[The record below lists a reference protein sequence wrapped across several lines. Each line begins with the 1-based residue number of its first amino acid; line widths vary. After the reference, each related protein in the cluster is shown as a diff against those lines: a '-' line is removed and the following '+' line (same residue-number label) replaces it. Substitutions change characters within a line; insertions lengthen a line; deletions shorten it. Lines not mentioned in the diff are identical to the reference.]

1 MEKRN
6 DGFVNFC
13 VEWTCGFVNLQIRVD
28 QKFCATLLCSVV
40 DALDR
45 SNGKECSCLVTFCC
59 VAVCQVVRDRLCLD
73 EVLFLHDSL
82 FRNVVWKCGLFLVFV
97 RIYLYVAG

>member
-40 DALDR
+40 DALWMR
-45 SNGKECSCLVTFCC
+45 WIGVTEKNVRVWLRFVAWLCVRWFEIVCAMTTCCL
-59 VAVCQVVRDRLCLD
+59 A
-73 EVLFLHDSL
+73 
-82 FRNVVWKCGLFLVFV
+82 
-97 RIYLYVAG
+97 